1 MGRLRL
7 KKVNIVYI
15 ISVLIFLIFTLTPV
29 IWCFIISITPDSILF
44 SNNITIFPQK
54 ITLENYSKL
63 LNINLK
69 EGTSFLNAIKN
80 STVTAFVTILIGI
93 PCSVFCGYAFARMKF
108 KGKTLVKNM
117 ILVTLIIPLFTTII
131 PLYTIF
137 ADLEIL
143 DNAFW
148 LSVIYVSS
156 FLPMIIWVTM
166 NYFKTFPQEIE
177 EMAMIEGCGRMKLF
191 FYIILPNTYPIILT
205 GVLMIFLM
213 SWNQYQIPLILAS
226 SRETKPLSILI
237 AEFSSKDITNYGQ
250 MAAAGILALF
260 PPGIFAVIFR
270 RYLIDGLISG
280 ASKE

>member
-1 MGRLRL
+1 MKL
-7 KKVNIVYI
+7 KKFNIVYI

-29 IWCFIISITPDSILF
+29 IWCFVISITPDSILF
-44 SNNITIFPQK
+44 SNNIYIFPK
-54 ITLENYSKL
+54 EITLENYSKI
-63 LNINLK
+63 LNVNLK
-69 EGTSFLNAIKN
+69 EGANFLNAIKN
-80 STVTAFVTILIGI
+80 SLVTAFIAIIIGI
-93 PCSVFCGYAFARMKF
+93 PCSVFSGYTFARMKF
-108 KGKTLVKNM
+108 KGKTLIKNM

-143 DNAFW
+143 DNTFW

-156 FLPMIIWVTM
+156 FLPLIIWITM
-166 NYFKTFPQEIE
+166 NYFKNFPLEIE
-177 EMAMIEGCGRMKLF
+177 EMAMIEGCGRFKLF

-205 GVLMIFLM
+205 GVLIIFLM

-237 AEFSSKDITNYGQ
+237 AEYSSKDMIKYGQ

-270 RYLIDGLISG
+270 KYLIDGLISG